1 MLIQELLV
9 FVTELTGIWGIES
22 ESPPESESS
31 PEATSSESIGPD
43 STASPDSNTLLPPE
57 VTEEDEEAFAT
68 IATISPTATSTVP
81 ATGESPSPEGPLSDQ
96 ASEDDGEC
104 HLLGPFA
111 LFVQAA
117 LGLLAVVSL
126 VWKRYRERPRRPLLI
141 WFFDASKQVFG
152 SALLHLVN
160 LAMSMLGSG
169 TFDVQSTKTVIEAGA
184 KDASGRQPNPCSF
197 YLLNLAIDVS
207 RRRLTGR

>member
-1 MLIQELLV
+1 M
-9 FVTELTGIWGIES
+9 FDTELISISGVEPEPPAQAEPTDSGTSTES
-22 ESPPESESS
+22 AGS
-31 PEATSSESIGPD
+31 D
-43 STASPDSNTLLPPE
+43 STAQPDASTLLPPS

-68 IATISPTATSTVP
+68 IATVSPTTSASTP
-81 ATGESPSPEGPLSDQ
+81 AAIAVASPDGPLSDQ
-96 ASEDDGEC
+96 QSEDDGEC

-111 LFVQAA
+111 LIVQAA

-141 WFFDASKQVFG
+141 WFFDASKQVIG

-169 TFDVQSTKTVIEAGA
+169 TFDVSSTKTVGPNAQ
-184 KDASGRQPNPCSF
+184 DVSGQLPNPCSF

-207 RRRLTGR
+207 LH